1 MQCSAKMSNNDTTST
16 STSSSDNNY
25 VVGLKDDKR
34 NVSHKT
40 GESRR
45 RSMDF
50 ELHDD
55 LENLIQNTNT
65 NTSTSTNINVESHGS
80 LDEEHCH
87 DENRSRS
94 RSIDELIKRT
104 ESTRSCDSFSDDDTF
119 AEAESDCEPNQFY
132 LDEML
137 EDTHPER
144 LNLFDYRRSA
154 RSSSRTGLGDENDND
169 NDNDSYLDQSL
180 HISSSTRF
188 ENFND
193 NNDIDNDSDSDKD
206 SDNDKVVRKEIL
218 TADNDSDIERKNKT
232 DDSSSDDEE
241 DAFDSVPKTIEKN
254 RGGRRSSLGSFGS
267 SGGAGPGRPLLR
279 QASQKAVWGK

>member
-1 MQCSAKMSNNDTTST
+1 MSNNDTST
-16 STSSSDNNY
+16 SDNEY
-25 VVGLKDDKR
+25 DVGLKDDERDSPRKF
-34 NVSHKT
+34 
-40 GESRR
+40 GESKR

-55 LENLIQNTNT
+55 LEDVIQSMNK
-65 NTSTSTNINVESHGS
+65 STGINIESHGS
-80 LDEEHCH
+80 LDEEHCNN
-87 DENRSRS
+87 ENIYRSRS
-94 RSIDELIKRT
+94 RSSGDKLIKRT

-154 RSSSRTGLGDENDND
+154 RSSSRAEGLEDDTDHSDG
-169 NDNDSYLDQSL
+169 NDSYLDQNL
-180 HISSSTRF
+180 HTSSTRMF
-188 ENFND
+188 DLND
-193 NNDIDNDSDSDKD
+193 DSDSD
-206 SDNDKVVRKEIL
+206 SDHDKVVRKGIL
-218 TADNDSDIERKNKT
+218 NADDDSDIESKSKT

-241 DAFDSVPKTIEKN
+241 DAFDSVPKRIENN
-254 RGGRRSSLGSFGS
+254 RGGRRSSLGSYGS